1 MELELRING
10 VMIESLD
17 VAPNERL
24 LSLLRREGHCSVKQG
39 CETGECGACA
49 ILVEG
54 VPHPSC
60 VMLAAQVNGCTLT
73 TVEGLSTA
81 GRLHPLQTAFME
93 MGATPCGFCTS
104 GMLLSAYDLLKRNLS
119 PTVDEV
125 RDALA
130 GNLCRCSG
138 YEKPV
143 QAVLRAAAIL
153 RGEQVPPIAYPVV
166 KVQHAQASSN
176 IQPGNLLSTLA
187 SAAVSASSHMPA
199 VSVGPIGSRV
209 GAIGTRMGAKDVG
222 FVPVH
227 ASMVPDHR
235 LQLGM
240 PEQARAGMQDDKQ
253 QHPLQ
258 AIGQSLP
265 AHNALRM
272 VQGKGA
278 FVADMQMRNTLYA
291 SILTSPHAHAVIR
304 SIETAR
310 ARALSGV
317 HTILTYKDVPRIAHT
332 SFEQNQG
339 TAQKHIQDQYSLDYI
354 LRYVGDRV
362 ALVAAETPEIA
373 AEALKLIDV
382 DYDVLPAMLDV
393 RHGLAA
399 NAPCLHPEPESRGIY
414 DTTRNIAAR
423 VHEEVGHVEHGFAQ
437 ADLVVEG
444 EYVIS
449 PSQSTPLENH
459 AVIAY
464 FDEND
469 FLVVRTNSQVPHF
482 VRRTLARLTGLPL
495 KRIRVVTP
503 EVGGSFGVRHE
514 LMGEDLAALLAIIT
528 QRPIVLEASRAE
540 ELASRIRAQHILRIK
555 TGVKRDG
562 TLVASQMA
570 VLADTGAYGTH
581 PFIERVQHISK
592 ALALYPA
599 PHMQFVAEVLYTNHP
614 PAAAFV
620 GNGEVQAFFALES
633 HIDEIAHRLE
643 MDALELRR
651 RNVIAAG
658 AVYPFSRDEAASKL
672 PFIENNGLIEC
683 LRLVEEKIQWRQQRP
698 LHKIP
703 GTDRLRRGTGI
714 ALALHGYAGSPLSSG
729 AILKM
734 NEDGSFD
741 VFVDVHDGGLGA
753 TTMIAQIVAE
763 VLGISIDDVLI
774 HTSET
779 EMAPFASGSNGADK
793 LTAVIGAVQRT
804 TEQARRQI
812 LTAAG
817 RMLNVLPET
826 LRIVNGNIV
835 GANGQPVGQTQQP
848 LPLSLVA
855 QHTLFV
861 EQRQIMT
868 TASWRALHVPTACAV
883 QGVEVEVDVETGYV
897 HVLKVVAAVDVGTA
911 INPMLIESQIHGY
924 MVQGLGLALS
934 EELLYAAEGALL
946 TPNLRDYRIF
956 AASDK
961 VELQAVLVETT
972 TSAGVFSVN
981 AVGEVIMAGI
991 VPAIANAIAD
1001 ATGVRLRH
1009 APFVPERVLRALHAQ
1024 AQMQAQS
1031 QEQAQSL
1038 TQQRV

>member
-10 VMIESLD
+10 VIESLD
-17 VAPNERL
+17 IAPNERL

-39 CETGECGACA
+39 CETGECGACT

-54 VPHPSC
+54 VPRPSC

-73 TVEGLSTA
+73 TVEGLGTA
-81 GRLHPLQTAFME
+81 GKLHPLQTMFME
-93 MGATPCGFCTS
+93 IGATPCGFCTP

-119 PTVDEV
+119 PTADEV
-125 RDALA
+125 RDALS

-166 KVQHAQASSN
+166 KAQNPQDSSN
-176 IQPGNLLSTLA
+176 IQQGNLLSALA
-187 SAAVSASSHMPA
+187 NAAVSASSHMPA
-199 VSVGPIGSRV
+199 VSVGPIGVRV
-209 GAIGTRMGAKDVG
+209 GGVGARTG
-222 FVPVH
+222 ASPVPTT
-227 ASMVPDHR
+227 
-235 LQLGM
+235 Q
-240 PEQARAGMQDDKQ
+240 EQARANMQDDKH
-253 QHPLQ
+253 QHPFQ

-265 AHNALRM
+265 ARNALRM
-272 VQGKGA
+272 VQGKGT
-278 FVADMQMRNTLYA
+278 FVADMQLRNMLYA
-291 SILTSPHAHAVIR
+291 CILTSPHAHAVIR

-310 ARALSGV
+310 ARALPGV
-317 HTILTYKDVPRIAHT
+317 HTVLTYKDVPRIAHT
-332 SFEQNQG
+332 SFEQNQS

-373 AEALKLIDV
+373 TEALKLIDV
-382 DYDVLPAMLDV
+382 DYEVLPAILDV
-393 RHGLAA
+393 RQGLAA
-399 NAPCLHPEPESRGIY
+399 KAPCLHPEPESRGIY

-423 VHEEVGHVEHGFAQ
+423 VHEEVGHVEHGFVQ

-482 VRRTLARLTGLPL
+482 VRRTLARLTGLPI

-514 LMGEDLAALLAIIT
+514 LMGEDLAALLAIII
-528 QRPIVLEASRAE
+528 QRPILLEASRAE
-540 ELASRIRAQHILRIK
+540 ELSSRIRAQHILRIK

-562 TLVASQMA
+562 TIVASQMA
-570 VLADTGAYGTH
+570 VLADTGAHGTH
-581 PFIERVQHISK
+581 PFIERVQNISK

-599 PHMQFVAEVLYTNHP
+599 PNMQFVAEVLYTNHP

-620 GNGEVQAFFALES
+620 GNGEVQTFFALES
-633 HIDEIAHRLE
+633 HMDEIAHRLE

-651 RNVIAAG
+651 RNIVAAG
-658 AVYPFSRDEAASKL
+658 AVYPFSRDEAASRL
-672 PFIENNGLIEC
+672 PFIENNGLTEC
-683 LRLVEEKIQWRQQRP
+683 LRLVEEKIQWQQQRS

-703 GTDRLRRGTGI
+703 GTGRLRRGTGI
-714 ALALHGYAGSPLSSG
+714 ALALHGYSGSPLSSG

-753 TTMIAQIVAE
+753 TTMIAQVIAE
-763 VLGISIDDVLI
+763 VLGISIDDVFI

-779 EMAPFASGSNGADK
+779 EIVPFASGSNGANK

-804 TEQARRQI
+804 AEQARRQI

-835 GANGQPVGQTQQP
+835 GANGQPVGQTHQP

-861 EQRQIMT
+861 DQRQIMT

-897 HVLKVVAAVDVGTA
+897 HVLKVFAAVDVGTA

-924 MVQGLGLALS
+924 IVQGLGLALS
-934 EELLYAAEGALL
+934 EELLYATEGALL
-946 TPNLRDYRIF
+946 TPSLRDYRIF

-972 TSAGVFSVN
+972 TSAAVFSVN
-981 AVGEVIMAGI
+981 AVGEVIVAGI

-1009 APFVPERVLRALHAQ
+1009 APFVPERFLRAFHAQ
-1024 AQMQAQS
+1024 NQIQVQAQN
-1031 QEQAQSL
+1031 QEQAQSV
-1038 TQQRV
+1038 TQQRA